1 MSSVSR
7 ISIIA
12 PMLNEAEHVEDFV
25 ADVAEQ
31 DFDGEVEVIVADGGS
46 TDGSAV
52 LLRAAAAAR
61 DLDLTLV
68 ENPDGWVSH
77 GLNAC
82 IALATGNL
90 VVRLDCHSRYPRD
103 YLGRLTRAAEE
114 TGALVVGGVAV
125 GRGRT
130 PTERAV
136 ACAMDSPFGG
146 IGFYRVFV
154 SEGGPLRRLAGAFG
168 LRGAP
173 SAAPRRM
180 ETDTITFGA
189 FRPEAF
195 ALAGLF
201 DEALRRNQDD
211 EFNLRVR
218 LAGGRVVLDPSVVV
232 HYTPR
237 GSLRAVFR
245 QYFEYGFWKVAVMR
259 KHRQAPGP
267 RSLVPLAF
275 VGSLALLAPAALRL
289 PLARRALSA
298 ELAAYGSLAVASA
311 AVAIHRRGESW
322 RLLPRTVAVFPMF
335 HVGYG
340 AGMLAG
346 SAALV
351 LERADVRLG
360 VTHSAVE
367 VVRLRVLRTGRAD
380 RRAA

>member
-1 MSSVSR
+1 VARVGR
-7 ISIIA
+7 ISVVA
-12 PMLNEAEHVEDFV
+12 PMLNEAEHVEDFA

-31 DFDGEVEVIVADGGS
+31 DFEGELELIVADGGS
-46 TDGSAV
+46 SDGSAG
-52 LLRAAAAAR
+52 LLRTATAAR
-61 DLDLTLV
+61 GLDLTLV
-68 ENPDGWVSH
+68 ENRAGWVSH
-77 GLNAC
+77 GLNGC
-82 IALATGNL
+82 IARATGDL

-103 YLGRLTRAAEE
+103 YLRRLALAAEE

-154 SEGGPLRRLAGAFG
+154 SEGGPLRKLAGAFG

-173 SAAPRRM
+173 SAAPARV

-201 DEALRRNQDD
+201 DETLRRNQDD

-218 LAGGRVVLDPSVVV
+218 LAGGRVVLDPSIPVY
-232 HYTPR
+232 YTPR

-275 VGSLALLAPAALRL
+275 VGSVAALAAAAPRL

-298 ELAAYGSLAVASA
+298 ELAAYAFFAVGSA
-311 AVAIHRRGESW
+311 AVAINRRGESR
-322 RLLPRTVAVFPMF
+322 RLLPRTVAAFPMF

-340 AGMLAG
+340 AGMLRG
-346 SAALV
+346 WLAAL
-351 LERADVRLG
+351 
-360 VTHSAVE
+360 
-367 VVRLRVLRTGRAD
+367 
-380 RRAA
+380 RR